1 MKYFEVMKEVMRGAP
16 VMFNVH
22 SDGTQSCDEWEEDFV
37 QEITTGFAVK
47 YYEEDGV
54 NNEMTFYPCRV
65 DFTTWEA
72 NAEEVLEQ
80 IKRDFPAP
88 EWQNNEW

>member
-1 MKYFEVMKEVMRGAP
+1 MRYFEVQKEVLRGTP

-47 YYEEDGV
+47 SYNEDGSDS
-54 NNEMTFYPCRV
+54 EMTFYPCNV
-65 DFTTWEA
+65 DFGTWEA
-72 NAEEVLEQ
+72 NEDEVLEQ
-80 IKRDFPAP
+80 IKQDFPP
-88 EWQNNEW
+88 TEYQNNEW